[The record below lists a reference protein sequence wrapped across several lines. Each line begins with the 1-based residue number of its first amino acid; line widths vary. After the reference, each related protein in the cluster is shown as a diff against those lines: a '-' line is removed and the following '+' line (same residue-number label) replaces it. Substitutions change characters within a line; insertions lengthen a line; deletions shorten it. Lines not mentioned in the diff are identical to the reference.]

1 MDCVVLTWLYYTI
14 FGDLLESVMSVTT
27 MARLVWRCLEQQ
39 FLGNC
44 EYHVVNLQVEFHSFH
59 QGELSVTDYCHKL
72 KIMAENLAMWVNLS
86 LISNLSS
93 PPSQGKGGTGSGN
106 TNLLRGGDDLVAGG
120 KWCIAY
126 YRGMGWHGGRARL
139 SAL

>member
-93 PPSQGKGGTGSGN
+93 PPSQ
-106 TNLLRGGDDLVAGG
+106 V
-120 KWCIAY
+120 
-126 YRGMGWHGGRARL
+126 
-139 SAL
+139 